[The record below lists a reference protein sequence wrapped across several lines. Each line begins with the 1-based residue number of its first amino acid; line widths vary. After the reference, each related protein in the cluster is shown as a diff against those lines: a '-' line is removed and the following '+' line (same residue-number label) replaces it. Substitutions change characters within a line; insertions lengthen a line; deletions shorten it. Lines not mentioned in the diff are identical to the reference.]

1 VKHVLL
7 VDDEEVSQKLAFY
20 VLAQNP
26 DLKIFT
32 AFNTDEADE
41 ILKMVEIDLILLDIF
56 MPRKDG
62 LIYSLE
68 LKLNPKTAKI
78 PIVFL
83 TGSESDKDEATAYK
97 LGAEAFIPK
106 PCGEEEIAAFKKKIE
121 GILS

>member
-68 LKLNPKTAKI
+68 LKTAKI